1 MKREEQTPGAR
12 RVYYKDPKAARRRHR
27 RRRVLRT
34 VALLAVLAVLAG
46 SLYWMLAGAEG
57 PDAEAAAPAP
67 TAAPTPAPTP
77 QPEEDGEEDD
87 AGDSA
92 GAGPTAV
99 PAGDT
104 PEQAQARAALDAY
117 LDSLPGSV
125 SILAVRP
132 SDGLTYSR
140 NADKQYYGASLLKAP
155 FALWLYT
162 RAEAGEL
169 SLDEVLP
176 GWSRTEEVTQSEED
190 AAAGLPSPTPRL
202 VTVPDRTVRDAV
214 HEMISKS
221 SNGAAE
227 QLYTRWPATAATGFT
242 DFLTSLGLDL
252 GGRSI
257 ALSPATSLSGTLSA
271 ADAVKILTA
280 LQDFFDTGTDD
291 ALELKQAF
299 LDARHSY
306 LVTDW
311 PMAKKYGNW
320 TDALHDIA
328 IVYAP
333 DPYYAAVFTDWGD
346 PNQVDPQY
354 KEYYRQISTL
364 LTALMES

>member
-12 RVYYKDPKAARRRHR
+12 RVYHKDPKAARKRHR
-27 RRRVLRT
+27 RRRLLRT
-34 VALLAVLAVLAG
+34 AALLTVLAVLAV
-46 SLYWMLAGAEG
+46 SVYWMLAEADG
-57 PDAEAAAPAP
+57 PDAEAAAPVA
-67 TAAPTPAPTP
+67 TPAPTA
-77 QPEEDGEEDD
+77 QPSPEPDEEDREGDED
-87 AGDSA
+87 AT
-92 GAGPTAV
+92 PTPTPA

-125 SILAVRP
+125 SVLAVRP
-132 SDGLTYSR
+132 SDGLTYAR
-140 NADKQYYGASLLKAP
+140 NADTQYYAASLLKAP
-155 FALWLYT
+155 YALWLYT
-162 RAEAGEL
+162 RAEAGEVN
-169 SLDEVLP
+169 LDEVLP
-176 GWSRTEEVTQSEED
+176 GWSRTEEVALSEED

-202 VTVPDRTVRDAV
+202 VTVPDRTARDAV
-214 HEMISKS
+214 AEMVSKS

-227 QLYTRWPATAATGFT
+227 QLYTRWPATSATGFT
-242 DFLTSLGLDL
+242 EFLTGLGLDL

-257 ALSPATSLSGTLSA
+257 ALSPATSMTGTLSA

-280 LQDFFDTGTDD
+280 LQAFFDTGTDN

-320 TDALHDIA
+320 KGALHDIA

-346 PNQVDPQY
+346 PAKVDPQY
-354 KEYYRQISTL
+354 KEYYRQISAL